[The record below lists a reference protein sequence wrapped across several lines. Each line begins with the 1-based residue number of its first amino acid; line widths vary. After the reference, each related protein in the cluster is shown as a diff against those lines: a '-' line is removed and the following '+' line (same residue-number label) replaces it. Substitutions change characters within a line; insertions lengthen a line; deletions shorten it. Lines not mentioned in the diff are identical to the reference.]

1 MKPFSHILA
10 WAITSLLMGGGCSK
24 KNDEEVVTDEVN
36 GGRGF
41 GAHVRQ
47 MLQNAEDYNLP
58 ALSKTGPITRQADG
72 LWHETKGG
80 NIFSGAVVHE
90 QDSIRWEEKYEK
102 GVRVFV
108 RAWNEDGSPV
118 ALHSW
123 NADGSPA
130 D

>member
-1 MKPFSHILA
+1 MKPYTLVLS
-10 WAITSLLMGGGCSK
+10 WAVASLMLLGGCSK
-24 KNDEEVVTDEVN
+24 TKDTEEVADELD
-36 GGRGF
+36 GGGEE
-41 GAHVRQ
+41 HS
-47 MLQNAEDYNLP
+47 NLP

-108 RAWNEDGSPV
+108 RAWDEDEIPV
-118 ALHSW
+118 TLHSW

>member
-1 MKPFSHILA
+1 MKLFTHMLA
-10 WAITSLLMGGGCSK
+10 WAIASLLLLGGCSK
-24 KNDEEVVTDEVN
+24 KKSTEEVTDELD
-36 GGRGF
+36 GGGEI
-41 GAHVRQ
+41 
-47 MLQNAEDYNLP
+47 MSNLP
-58 ALSKTGPITRQADG
+58 ELSKTETIARQADG
-72 LWHETKGG
+72 LWHETNGG
-80 NIFSGAVVHE
+80 NIFSGIVVHE

-108 RAWNEDGSPV
+108 RAWDEDGSPV

>member
-1 MKPFSHILA
+1 MKPYTLVLA
-10 WAITSLLMGGGCSK
+10 WAVASLMLLGGCSK
-24 KNDEEVVTDEVN
+24 TTDTEAKDTEEVTDELD
-36 GGRGF
+36 
-41 GAHVRQ
+41 GAGEEHS
-47 MLQNAEDYNLP
+47 NLP

-108 RAWNEDGSPV
+108 RAWDEDGIPV

>member
-1 MKPFSHILA
+1 MKPYALVLA
-10 WAITSLLMGGGCSK
+10 WAVASLMLLGGCSK
-24 KNDEEVVTDEVN
+24 TTDTEEVTDELD
-36 GGRGF
+36 
-41 GAHVRQ
+41 GAGEEHS
-47 MLQNAEDYNLP
+47 NLP
-58 ALSKTGPITRQADG
+58 ALSKAGPITRQADG

-80 NIFSGAVVHE
+80 NVFSGAVVHE

-108 RAWNEDGSPV
+108 RAWDEDGIPV

>member
-1 MKPFSHILA
+1 MKPLTHMLT
-10 WAITSLLMGGGCSK
+10 WAIASLVVVGCSK
-24 KNDEEVVTDEVN
+24 KKDTEDESEVADELD
-36 GGRGF
+36 GGG
-41 GAHVRQ
+41 
-47 MLQNAEDYNLP
+47 ETISILP
-58 ALSKTGPITRQADG
+58 ELSKAGTIARQSDG
-72 LWHETKGG
+72 LWHETNRG
-80 NIFSGAVVHE
+80 NIFSGTVVHE

-108 RAWNEDGSPV
+108 RAWDEDGSPV